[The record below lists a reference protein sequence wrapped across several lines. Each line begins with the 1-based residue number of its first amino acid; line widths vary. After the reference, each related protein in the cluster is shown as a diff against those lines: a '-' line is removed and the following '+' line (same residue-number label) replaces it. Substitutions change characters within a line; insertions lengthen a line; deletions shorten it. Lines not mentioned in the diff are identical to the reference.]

1 MGDDGGEVSGST
13 SDTASVSGLFFHVG
27 DNGTFGHAADRQ
39 HVSDSQ
45 LGLLTA
51 VDELAGV
58 HAFGGDEKLLADL
71 ITIRVPEKRKIRV
84 FLTFTKMTIFA
95 LIGRKKPA
103 ENYRLKPYKLF
114 KE

>member
-1 MGDDGGEVSGST
+1 MGDNGGEVSGST

-27 DNGTFGHAADRQ
+27 DNGTFGHAANGQ

-84 FLTFTKMTIFA
+84 FSTFTK
-95 LIGRKKPA
+95 
-103 ENYRLKPYKLF
+103 NYNFCLDG
-114 KE
+114 

>member
-13 SDTASVSGLFFHVG
+13 SDTASVTGLFLHVG
-27 DNGTFGHAADRQ
+27 DDGTFGHAANGQ

-84 FLTFTKMTIFA
+84 FSTFTKMTMFA
-95 LIGRKKPA
+95 LIGRKKPT
-103 ENYRLKPYKLF
+103 ENYRMKPNKAV
-114 KE
+114 